1 MNVVDSS
8 AWLEYFADAP
18 NAKFFA
24 PAIEDIESLIVP
36 TICFLEVFKRVLQQR
51 GEQSALAAVVQM
63 RQGRIVPLDDTL
75 ALRAAK
81 IGHELKLALADSVIV
96 ATARAHSAT
105 IWTQDADF
113 KSLEGVRFHP
123 KSKGG

>member
-1 MNVVDSS
+1 
-8 AWLEYFADAP
+8 
-18 NAKFFA
+18 
-24 PAIEDIESLIVP
+24 
-36 TICFLEVFKRVLQQR
+36 VLQQR

-63 RQGRIVPLDDTL
+63 RQGMIVPLDDAL
-75 ALRAAK
+75 ALRATK